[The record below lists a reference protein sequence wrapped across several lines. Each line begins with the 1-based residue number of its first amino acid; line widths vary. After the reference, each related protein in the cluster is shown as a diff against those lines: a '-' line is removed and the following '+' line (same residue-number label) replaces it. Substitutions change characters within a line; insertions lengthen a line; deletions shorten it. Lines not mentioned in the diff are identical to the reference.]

1 MAFTKI
7 TDADLQNKGVIG
19 LPDTPG
25 LSTTEMQEKF
35 DEIALDVLA
44 PKHNGLV
51 DELNDSTAAGNM
63 GALNTQGTASTV
75 QAELDNRYPISTV
88 TQLLDNKVDK
98 EPGKSLSTNDF
109 SAAYKYKL
117 DNIEDNA
124 NNYVLPKGSQD
135 TLGGVM
141 GDGSTFTIDENGY
154 GHAIGGGGGGTADY
168 NALVN
173 KPIYNGKTF
182 SGDHDSEYYGVL
194 RPYLVV
200 TSEAGSTITISKGG
214 ETITATQ
221 KSGSTTQWEV
231 CPTSYGTWT
240 VSSDLPGADIAST
253 TIVIDAVKTYA
264 ITVEHITATITVT
277 YQAGA
282 TCVCKKGTTEYVA
295 TSNPQTFT
303 VRSIGNWTIETV
315 YDGITK
321 SVTVPITADEQT
333 ESVSIGYATI
343 EVTYGNAFRG
353 TTITCASGAT
363 VYSKTAPSSGN
374 TLSFTI
380 ASTGTWVVSGTVSGD
395 TYTQTQVVT
404 EMTTYPVTLN
414 VFNATVTVTFPYSDG
429 ASCTITDGVTTLT
442 ANTSPMAFN
451 VPNVGTW
458 TATCTIDGVSA
469 PTQSAVIT
477 TDGQTETM
485 TFAFGTINLTYDNAF
500 RGLTITCVNGGTTIS
515 KTAPISGNTMA
526 FYPPS
531 TGEWVI
537 SATYSG
543 VPYQTSATITSL
555 ATPVSASLQQ
565 VPNGK
570 TVTPTDDIQKWLNCA
585 GIFDKTSYTTLADV
599 LADSTTLL
607 ALMSNNNAVDYLVRS
622 KSWSG
627 EGLVPIMTSAT
638 TPSGEASA
646 TSEMSGYEAW
656 KAFDGSTSTAWVASS
671 AATGFDIS
679 LMYEFA
685 SEVLVKKAIVTPYH
699 DGNAHA
705 KDYSFDAYNNGS
717 WIPLASGSFANTSAL
732 QTISAST
739 NTTKYKKYR
748 LRLTS
753 AYAINVAITDMQFYD
768 DSLCDNSTAMTDI
781 GANNYCAN
789 TLLDD
794 ATWCTAICNSTYFES
809 VLTTKVPTMTSDT
822 TPSGACLYDSIIHN
836 RYAYYAFNGDWSKS
850 AGTGAITSYT
860 MWASNNTA
868 AGNEAY
874 LGYDFGEAK
883 KIYAIRYRGGGY
895 GGSETPTI
903 FTFKVQYSDDNTTW
917 NDDDIGT
924 ITPTVNFDAQTFPI
938 VMANHRYWRI
948 VPLTGLAGYV
958 CCVSN
963 LQFYGRQD
971 I

>member
-63 GALNTQGTASTV
+63 GALSAQGTASTV

-124 NNYVLPKGSQD
+124 NNYVLPKGTQS
-135 TLGGVM
+135 TIGGVM

-231 CPTSYGTWT
+231 HPTSYGTWT
-240 VSSDLPGADIAST
+240 VSSDLPGADIATT

-295 TSNPQTFT
+295 TSNPHTFT

-363 VYSKTAPSSGN
+363 VYSKTAPSGGN

-380 ASTGTWVVSGTVSGD
+380 ASTGTWVVSGTVGGD
-395 TYTQTQVVT
+395 TYSQTQVVT

-451 VPNVGTW
+451 VPNAGTW
-458 TATCTIDGVSA
+458 TATCTIDNVSA

-477 TDGQTETM
+477 TSGQTETM

-537 SATYSG
+537 SSTYSG

-565 VPNGK
+565 IPDGK

-607 ALMSNNNAVDYLVRS
+607 ALMSDNNAVDYLVRS
-622 KSWSG
+622 KTWSG
-627 EGLVPIMTSAT
+627 NGQALVPIMTSAT
-638 TPSGEASA
+638 TPSGEVTCS
-646 TSEMSGYEAW
+646 SEYAGRNGW
-656 KAFDGSTSTAWVASS
+656 KAFSGGVSSTSNNGWCASS
-671 AATGFDIS
+671 KIANSWVQYAFTSSVIITKVTYQAKLSSGIS
-679 LMYEFA
+679 LILKLQGSNDGTTFTDIETLPTLSNDDTHTANVSNNLSYTIYR
-685 SEVLVKKAIVTPYH
+685 IVDTTG
-699 DGNAHA
+699 DT
-705 KDYSFDAYNNGS
+705 YNSYG
-717 WIPLASGSFANTSAL
+717 LKL
-732 QTISAST
+732 
-739 NTTKYKKYR
+739 
-748 LRLTS
+748 
-753 AYAINVAITDMQFYD
+753 QFYAPEGI
-768 DSLCDNSTAMTDI
+768 CANSTAMTDI

-809 VLTTKVPTMTSDT
+809 VLNVKVPTMTSNT
-822 TPSGACLYDSIIHN
+822 TPSGECIKSTRYGSGNTYEAYKAFDNNNTTIWCSTTADSNAYVGYAFPNPVKICKVFLQTENQADGYGTKAIQGYDESVWQTLITDSVAMAANTTREEVFVNTTTYSQYRVYDSTGNADQH
-836 RYAYYAFNGDWSKS
+836 AF
-850 AGTGAITSYT
+850 A
-860 MWASNNTA
+860 
-868 AGNEAY
+868 
-874 LGYDFGEAK
+874 
-883 KIYAIRYRGGGY
+883 
-895 GGSETPTI
+895 TI
-903 FTFKVQYSDDNTTW
+903 
-917 NDDDIGT
+917 
-924 ITPTVNFDAQTFPI
+924 
-938 VMANHRYWRI
+938 
-948 VPLTGLAGYV
+948 
-958 CCVSN
+958 
-963 LQFYGRQD
+963 QFYGRQD

>member
-7 TDADLQNKGVIG
+7 TDADLQNKGVVG

-44 PKHNGLV
+44 PKHNSLV
-51 DELNDSTAAGNM
+51 DDLEATTGASNL
-63 GALNTQGTASTV
+63 GALSSTGTASNIQT
-75 QAELDNRYPISTV
+75 ELDNRYPISTV

-124 NNYVLPKGSQD
+124 NNYVLPKGSQSS
-135 TLGGVM
+135 LGGVM
-141 GDGSTFTIDENGY
+141 GDGTTFTIDENGY

-240 VSSDLPGADIAST
+240 VSSDLPGADVATT

-303 VRSIGNWTIETV
+303 VRSIGTWTIETV

-321 SVTVPITADEQT
+321 SVSVPITADEQT
-333 ESVSIGYATI
+333 ESVTLEYATI

-353 TTITCASGAT
+353 TTITCTSGST

-380 ASTGTWVVSGTVSGD
+380 ASSGSWVVAGEVSGAP
-395 TYTQTQVVT
+395 YSQTVVVT
-404 EMTTYPVTLN
+404 SMTTYPVTLN

-458 TATCTIDGVSA
+458 TTTCTIDGVSA

-485 TFAFGTINLTYDNAF
+485 TFTFGTINLTYDNAF

-515 KTAPISGNTMA
+515 KTAPISENTMA

-531 TGEWVI
+531 TGTWSV
-537 SATYSG
+537 SGTYSG
-543 VPYQTSATITSL
+543 QTYSVNAEVTSLSTAVSVQLQTTQSVSVTVYSAVGDTITYTDIYSVSRMITLDNDSDHTTATIDIQPSGSTLTFTSSVAKNPDDLTADYSKSITITNATTEIKVMPDNSLYWWGYIGNSEDMSNENGWTGNYATPTHNTNSISAQAPIGGGESGFGTKDAISFTKGYAVVKGDTIQSGTAGNLASSYGKGVDLSGEVRTSITSAS
-555 ATPVSASLQQ
+555 
-565 VPNGK
+565 
-570 TVTPTDDIQKWLNCA
+570 
-585 GIFDKTSYTTLADV
+585 
-599 LADSTTLL
+599 
-607 ALMSNNNAVDYLVRS
+607 MSKL
-622 KSWSG
+622 
-627 EGLVPIMTSAT
+627 
-638 TPSGEASA
+638 
-646 TSEMSGYEAW
+646 
-656 KAFDGSTSTAWVASS
+656 
-671 AATGFDIS
+671 
-679 LMYEFA
+679 
-685 SEVLVKKAIVTPYH
+685 EVV
-699 DGNAHA
+699 
-705 KDYSFDAYNNGS
+705 
-717 WIPLASGSFANTSAL
+717 NTSNTYLDVHARNNRGFTMYAL
-732 QTISAST
+732 W
-739 NTTKYKKYR
+739 Y
-748 LRLTS
+748 
-753 AYAINVAITDMQFYD
+753 
-768 DSLCDNSTAMTDI
+768 
-781 GANNYCAN
+781 
-789 TLLDD
+789 
-794 ATWCTAICNSTYFES
+794 E
-809 VLTTKVPTMTSDT
+809 
-822 TPSGACLYDSIIHN
+822 
-836 RYAYYAFNGDWSKS
+836 
-850 AGTGAITSYT
+850 
-860 MWASNNTA
+860 
-868 AGNEAY
+868 
-874 LGYDFGEAK
+874 
-883 KIYAIRYRGGGY
+883 
-895 GGSETPTI
+895 
-903 FTFKVQYSDDNTTW
+903 
-917 NDDDIGT
+917 
-924 ITPTVNFDAQTFPI
+924 
-938 VMANHRYWRI
+938 
-948 VPLTGLAGYV
+948 
-958 CCVSN
+958 
-963 LQFYGRQD
+963 
-971 I
+971 